1 MVHISQDYEAKTVC
15 KINNIAIAVQLVNLF
30 SCKQAIIKD
39 IIVENPR
46 RHFKQRNG
54 PS

>member
-1 MVHISQDYEAKTVC
+1 MVHISQDYKAKTVC

-30 SCKQAIIKD
+30 SCKQAIKD
-39 IIVENPR
+39 ILVENPS
-46 RHFKQRNG
+46 RHFKQRKG